1 MKIDLTVSHHS
12 SRLCSDATVV
22 PISAFILLV
31 HSDMKTHPKHREL
44 PAALAKTRPAFH
56 KNNLVPHAALDA
68 RCSQT
73 IYQRLSDG
81 LAHRRIPQPPGT
93 SHMSFTFIFPCPWN
107 SSKSVCA
114 MRQQTR
120 PAFCPLLLL
129 PPRTCLAAVALS
141 GCRVESGF
149 CRAKKRGSSKWYGF
163 LSPVC
168 APYIP
173 ITFD

>member
-1 MKIDLTVSHHS
+1 M
-12 SRLCSDATVV
+12 
-22 PISAFILLV
+22 PISAFILPV

-81 LAHRRIPQPPGT
+81 LAHRRIPQPPRT
-93 SHMSFTFIFPCPWN
+93 SHKSFTFIFPCPWN

-120 PAFCPLLLL
+120 PALCPLLLL

-149 CRAKKRGSSKWYGF
+149 CRAKKNEVVRSGTGSCPPSVLLMYP
-163 LSPVC
+163 SPLINIPRMVRVC
-168 APYIP
+168 
-173 ITFD
+173 FSSFKNFS